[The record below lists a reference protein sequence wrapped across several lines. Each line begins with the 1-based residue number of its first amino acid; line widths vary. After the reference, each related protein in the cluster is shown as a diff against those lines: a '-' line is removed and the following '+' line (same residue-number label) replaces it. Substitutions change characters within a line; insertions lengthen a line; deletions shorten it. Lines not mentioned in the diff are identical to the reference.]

1 MRYLLPTA
9 LVVALMS
16 GSVETLAQSAPVGLF
31 YALGQTSTSCGE
43 FVNAAEYNNRARLPA
58 DPPATF
64 SDPVTAGLMSWVEG
78 FLSGINYMGS
88 ADRLAGQGVQ
98 AEARYRWLENYCRGH
113 RLDHLLDAA
122 LALRLALIAKAM

>member
-78 FLSGINYMGS
+78 FLSGINLTWVRPIDWQVKVSRPKPATDGS
-88 ADRLAGQGVQ
+88 RTTVGAT
-98 AEARYRWLENYCRGH
+98 
-113 RLDHLLDAA
+113 HLTTCWTRPWPCASP
-122 LALRLALIAKAM
+122 